1 MRCEPRLPFWLIAAL
16 ALVFSPMALAHPLS
30 QGSLDV
36 RVELKS
42 ISIRARVTVEEV
54 AITNEATTPG
64 AKPGPWAT
72 QAPTAFEQHAA
83 YVASHLHIRVD
94 GIDLAG
100 GVMSV
105 KLPSSVDPL
114 INASAEYELI
124 YALPTGHQPKLIQ
137 IQDDVLSDGNF
148 APGATWD
155 ATYVVKISVPGG
167 PSSEGMLLTRTNP
180 VKFDCVKSLAGTNDD
195 QAGKSSLFKA
205 YFYHGVHHILT
216 GYDHLLF
223 VSALVLAATT
233 LWDLVKVVSAFTLAH
248 TITLT
253 LAALNLIHLPER
265 VVEPLIAA
273 SIVFVAMQNVFWPTR
288 ARGWSRLGAAFFFGL
303 FHGLGFAGGLMDAMR
318 EMQSTTMLL
327 AIFAFSIG
335 VETGHQMVVIPLF
348 AFLKAARHTQEDA
361 VRRTRLSMAF
371 QRIGS
376 AGISLAGVF
385 YLIVA
390 LKPVLPGG
398 PW

>member
-1 MRCEPRLPFWLIAAL
+1 MRCEPRLPFWLIAVL
-16 ALVFSPMALAHPLS
+16 ALVFSRIAIAHPLS
-30 QGSLDV
+30 QGSIDV
-36 RVELKS
+36 RVETKS
-42 ISIRARVTVEEV
+42 ISVRARVTVEEV
-54 AITNEATTPG
+54 AVTNEATTPG

-83 YVASHLHIRVD
+83 YLASHLHILAD
-94 GIDLAG
+94 GVTLAG
-100 GVMSV
+100 GVVSV
-105 KLPSSVDPL
+105 KPPDSVDPL

-124 YALPTGHQPKLIQ
+124 YAIPAGHQPKLIQ
-137 IQDDVLSDGNF
+137 IQDDVLTDGNF

-155 ATYVVKISVPGG
+155 ATYVVKIAVSGG

-180 VKFDCVKSLAGTNDD
+180 VKFDCVASAAGESS
-195 QAGKSSLFKA
+195 QVSKSSLFKA
-205 YFYHGVHHILT
+205 YLYHGIHHILT

-223 VSALVLAATT
+223 VSALVLAAISF
-233 LWDLVKVVSAFTLAH
+233 WDLVKVVSAFTLAH
-248 TITLT
+248 SITLT

-273 SIVFVAMQNVFWPTR
+273 SIVFVAVQNVFWPTR

-318 EMQSTTMLL
+318 EMQSSTMLL
-327 AIFAFSIG
+327 AILAFSIG
-335 VETGHQMVVIPLF
+335 LETGHQMVVIPLF
-348 AFLKAARHTQEDA
+348 AFLKAARHTQDDA

-376 AGISLAGVF
+376 AGISLAGMY
-385 YLIVA
+385 YLCLA
-390 LKPVLPGG
+390 LTGNS
-398 PW
+398 